1 MKFLKNIKQ
10 KGVFLWHSL
19 FHGMSGAEKAILSPK
34 SDDNQIGVVQQI
46 GGGGV
51 FADMLEQKETQQVV
65 EMRDKYYRVYK
76 ESDNYDTSTITI
88 VSEDENGVVFG
99 NTNGLKKKTKGDFIK
114 HPPVYNPNNLQLRT
128 IQDNKHIEKKK
139 SLLSIN
145 ESSDSINEL
154 IATANDFDVTLT
166 IERDGITPR
175 FFLEKYTKKIVV
187 FENNNR
193 AIVDLYIPSEASMFG
208 KIDAMLIANLH
219 RMKEEKTLKS
229 DLTDIIGFEW
239 YSDKAWN
246 TGDVCLFKYDD
257 IKFIGIDI
265 FDGSFVLSFDCNVV
279 ENGRYL
285 AEKFITKELDEK
297 YATEAAKSDV
307 IDIFAYNRKLDRD
320 KSKKQDVDV
329 NNLGNTTLKL
339 S

>member
-51 FADMLEQKETQQVV
+51 FADMLEKKETQQVV

-88 VSEDENGVVFG
+88 ASEDENGVVFG

-320 KSKKQDVDV
+320 KSKKQGVDV

>member
-1 MKFLKNIKQ
+1 MKFLKNLKQ

-51 FADMLEQKETQQVV
+51 FADMLEEKETQQVV

-187 FENNNR
+187 FENNDR

-219 RMKEEKTLKS
+219 RMKDEKTLKS

-265 FDGSFVLSFDCNVV
+265 FDGSFVLSFDCNIV

-307 IDIFAYNRKLDRD
+307 IDIFAYNRKLDRG
-320 KSKKQDVDV
+320 KSKKQGVDI

>member
-51 FADMLEQKETQQVV
+51 FADMLEEKETQQVV

-279 ENGRYL
+279 ENGRYM